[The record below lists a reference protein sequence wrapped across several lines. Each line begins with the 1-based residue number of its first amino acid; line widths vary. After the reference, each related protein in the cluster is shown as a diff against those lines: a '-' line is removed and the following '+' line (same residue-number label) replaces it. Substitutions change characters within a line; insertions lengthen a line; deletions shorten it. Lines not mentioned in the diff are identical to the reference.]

1 VVSCTIVA
9 NNAGWGPV
17 NSYNGSGGGVYGG
30 GLFLNNIVA
39 RNNSDRTTGQ
49 GPDVY
54 GMCNSL
60 GHNLIGATNDSSGF
74 TAPGDLAGSKA
85 SPLDPKVAPVANN
98 GGSTLTMAL
107 LLGSPAID
115 AGNTS
120 LAPMTDQRGFPRPA
134 GLAADIGAYELCYPP
149 ILRISPPQAGV
160 ITIQAYGTN
169 GQVCRL
175 LASPDF
181 SSWVL
186 LATNQIGSDGTVS
199 FYDTGAP
206 GGACRFY
213 RLGLGLGLPLPATNT
228 VTSLADSGAGSLRA
242 AMANTAAGGYI
253 SFGVTGTITLASG
266 ELVVDK
272 DLTIIG
278 PGASALAI
286 NGAGASRIFN
296 IQSNVTALIAGLT
309 ITNGR
314 GGPGG
319 GIYNAG
325 TLRLDNSICTGNYT
339 ARGTNGSPGRYYGG
353 SGGSGGDGAGMFNA
367 GVMALNNCAVSNNG
381 CGGGGDGAYGLTQ
394 PGSGGRGG
402 NGGGV
407 YSLNNLSLA
416 GCTIVGNWTG
426 SGGNGGSNIGGPGF
440 GGNGGSGGGIFGSGR
455 IVLTNCT
462 LAGNSCGN
470 GGGLSSGHNG
480 GCGGGIYYDINTT
493 QAVLVACTI
502 VANTV
507 GLDGGSGGGVYGGGL
522 FVNDIVALN
531 SAPTG
536 GQGPDVYGTFNSLGH
551 NLIGATNDSSGFTA
565 PGDLA
570 GSKASPLDPKVAPLA
585 NNGGPTLTMA
595 LLPGS
600 PAIDA
605 GNTSLTPGTDQRGF
619 PRPAGLAADIGA
631 FEYGSVMPAIS
642 ISRSGTNG
650 LNLLGSGNA
659 GQSCRLLSS
668 PDMSSWVPIAT
679 NQIGT
684 NGTILFYDTCSPGS
698 ACRFYRLVM
707 P

>member
-1 VVSCTIVA
+1 
-9 NNAGWGPV
+9 
-17 NSYNGSGGGVYGG
+17 
-30 GLFLNNIVA
+30 VA
-39 RNNSDRTTGQ
+39 RNNNERTAGQ

-54 GMCNSL
+54 GTFNSL
-60 GHNLIGATNDSSGF
+60 GHNLIGAANDSSGF
-74 TAPGDLAGSKA
+74 SGPGDLVGSTA
-85 SPLDPKVAPVANN
+85 LPLDPRVAPVANN
-98 GGSTLTMAL
+98 GGPTPTMAL
-107 LLGSPAID
+107 LPGSPAID

-149 ILRISPPQAGV
+149 ILRITPPQADV

-181 SSWVL
+181 SSWFL
-186 LATNQIGSDGTVS
+186 LATNHIGSDETVL
-199 FYDTGAP
+199 FYDTCVP

-213 RLGLGLGLPLPATNT
+213 RLGLGLGPPLPTTNT

-242 AMANTAAGGYI
+242 ALANTAAGSYI
-253 SFGVTGTITLASG
+253 SFGVTGTITLASS
-266 ELVVDK
+266 ELVIDR
-272 DLTIIG
+272 DLTLIG

-314 GGPGG
+314 GGYGG

-325 TLRLDNSICTGNYT
+325 TLRLDNSVCTGNYT
-339 ARGTNGSPGRYYGG
+339 ARGADGSPGRYYGG

-367 GVMALNNCAVSNNG
+367 GVMALNNCTVSNNG
-381 CGGGGDGAYGLTQ
+381 CGGGGDGAYGAMQ
-394 PGSGGRGG
+394 WGSGGPGG

-416 GCTIVGNWTG
+416 GCTIVNNWTG
-426 SGGNGGSNIGGPGF
+426 HGGNSYGA
-440 GGNGGSGGGIFGSGR
+440 GGNGGSGGGISGLGR
-455 IVLTNCT
+455 LALTNCT
-462 LAGNSCGN
+462 LAGNSCGT
-470 GGGLSSGHNG
+470 GGNG
-480 GCGGGIYYDINTT
+480 GCGGGIRCDG
-493 QAVLVACTI
+493 AMVVSCTM
-502 VANTV
+502 VANT
-507 GLDGGSGGGVYGGGL
+507 GASGGGVYGGGL
-522 FVNDIVALN
+522 FVNDIVAFN
-531 SAPTG
+531 SVPTG
-536 GQGPDVYGTFNSLGH
+536 GQGPDVYGAFNSAGS
-551 NLIGATNDSSGFTA
+551 NLISATNNSTGFTA

-570 GSKASPLDPKVAPLA
+570 GSSASPLDPKVGPLA
-585 NNGGPTLTMA
+585 DNGGPTLTMA

-605 GNTSLTPGTDQRGF
+605 GNTSLAPATDQRGF
-619 PRPAGLAADIGA
+619 PRPAGLAADLGA
-631 FEYGSVMPAIS
+631 YELCYPSILRISAPQAGAIS
-642 ISRSGTNG
+642 IRAYGTNG
-650 LNLLGSGNA
+650 QA
-659 GQSCRLLSS
+659 CRLLASTS
-668 PDMSSWVPIAT
+668 LSSWEPIAT

-684 NGTILFYDTCSPGS
+684 NETVLFQDICAPGV
-698 ACRFYRLVM
+698 ACRYYRLVA